1 MHPILIA
8 ISLFLVG
15 ILENFLISINT
26 DFRIQ
31 KSRWG
36 CFTTSFVI
44 AVTWCYIVG
53 TVTENLT
60 VLWLIVIYSM
70 GYGVGDV
77 LGLHF
82 NKYLENIVKKY
93 NLKLRKFRRHKLT
106 RKK

>member
-1 MHPILIA
+1 MHQILIA
-8 ISLFLVG
+8 ISLFFVG
-15 ILENFLISINT
+15 ILENFLVSINT

-36 CFTTSFVI
+36 CFITSFII

-60 VLWLIVIYSM
+60 IFWLIAIYSL

-82 NKYLENIVKKY
+82 NKYLEHIVKKY
-93 NLKLRKFRRHKLT
+93 NLKLRKLHRQRI
-106 RKK
+106 RKKK